1 MKPMATT
8 PAATTGVPI
17 ERLTD
22 VQLLAKIQDLIYDR
36 ELSQL
41 LILAVKDDGATLSAD
56 NGLSIDESLE
66 LISRYREWL
75 ESAMRRIM

>member
-41 LILAVKDDGATLSAD
+41 LILAVKDDGGTLSAD